1 MDIKKGT
8 KLKLRWQFLNEGEP
22 VLLSDY
28 SKFRLDVL
36 DGKKVPQRT
45 SVTLVD
51 NEVAFTIDTAKYETG
66 RFSVRVDADGAD
78 GGLHVCHRDAF
89 RIVPANVKSSLA
101 KGGNGENYEL
111 TVKDDLVGQTQTSAS
126 AKWGKITGQIAEQE
140 DLMGKL
146 RDKQDKLIDQGTGQ
160 NFKTL
165 NGESLLGVGNLLAG
179 GIKKLPIVGGGTGDA
194 GQVDLARLTSG
205 VYAIEGWGDAIVWF
219 TFGDK
224 VFPYEG
230 TSLFIVAAW
239 NYTATPDK
247 IFDITV
253 LAGRGDS
260 YTGEIIRIVAS
271 TDDGNEWRVDYKKAN
286 VSDIGSLSYIQGD
299 HTVIDDRG
307 GGILAP
313 GTYTIQYYSSLTYAY
328 DDHDNPVSL
337 SLGGGGI
344 LTVVETGEY
353 NLWTY
358 IGPLNEYNGR
368 MAFVKYNEAGGGDL
382 AIKLIDSEYRKVSVY
397 DDELYFTYGNT
408 HACGSLTS
416 DTALKLY
423 VTGNYDNFVEIVN
436 SHPSDDITISIGEAY
451 YRDSPLLETYSPV
464 TAFAPATI
472 KIGPGEI
479 VKLTV
484 VKGEY
489 GLLVTASEPLAP
501 VNA

>member
-1 MDIKKGT
+1 M
-8 KLKLRWQFLNEGEP
+8 KLRWQFLNEGEP

-89 RIVPANVKSSLA
+89 RVVPASVKSSLA

-126 AKWGKITGQIAEQE
+126 AKWGKITGQIAEQK

-146 RDKQDKLIDQGTGQ
+146 REKQDKLIDQGTDQ
-160 NFKTL
+160 NIKTL
-165 NGESLLGVGNLLAG
+165 NGQSLLGVGNLLAG

-205 VYAIEGWGDAIVWF
+205 VYSAEGWSNALVLF

-224 VFPYEG
+224 NFQYEG

-239 NYTATPDK
+239 NSPSIPDK

-253 LAGRGDS
+253 LAGKGDS
-260 YTGEIIRIVAS
+260 YTGDIARIVAS
-271 TDDGNEWRVDYKKAN
+271 TNDGNEWGVEHKKAG
-286 VSDIGSLSYIQGD
+286 VSDIGSLTPITGD
-299 HTVIDDRG
+299 YSVIDDRG

-313 GTYTIQYYSSLTYAY
+313 GTYAIRFFSCLTYAY
-328 DDHDNPVSL
+328 GDHDNPVSIN
-337 SLGGGGI
+337 LGGGGI
-344 LTVVETGEY
+344 LTVVKTGEY
-353 NLWTY
+353 NIWTY
-358 IGPLNEYNGR
+358 IGPLNEYGSR
-368 MAFVKYNEAGGGDL
+368 TAFVRYNESGSGDMT
-382 AIKLIDSEYRKVSVY
+382 IKFIDSGYIKVAFY
-397 DDELYFTYGNT
+397 DDELYFDYGNT
-408 HACGSLTS
+408 HACGRLSS

-436 SHPSDDITISIGEAY
+436 SHPSDDINISIGEAY
-451 YRDSPLLETYSPV
+451 YKDSPLETYSPA

-472 KIGPGEI
+472 KIGPGEAI
-479 VKLTV
+479 KLTV
-484 VKGEY
+484 VKGDN
-489 GLLVTASEPLAP
+489 GLLVTASEPLTL

>member
-160 NFKTL
+160 NIKTL
-165 NGESLLGVGNLLAG
+165 NGESLLGVGDLLAG
-179 GIKKLPIVGGGTGDA
+179 GIKKLPIVGGGTGDD

-205 VYAIEGWGDAIVWF
+205 VYATEGWGDAIVFF

-224 VFPYEG
+224 TFQFEG
-230 TSLFIVAAW
+230 TSIFIVAAW
-239 NYTATPDK
+239 NYPSSPDK
-247 IFDITV
+247 IFDIIV
-253 LAGRGDS
+253 LAGKRDS
-260 YTGEIIRIVAS
+260 YTGDIIRIVAS
-271 TDDGNEWRVDYKKAN
+271 TYDGNEWGVNYKKAFI
-286 VSDIGSLSYIQGD
+286 SDIGSLTCIQGD
-299 HTVIDDRG
+299 YSVIDDRG

-313 GTYTIQYYSSLTYAY
+313 GTYSILYCSFLTYAY

-337 SLGGGGI
+337 NLGKGGI
-344 LTVVETGEY
+344 LTVTETGEY
-353 NLWTY
+353 NSWTY
-358 IGPLNEYNGR
+358 IGPLDEYNGR
-368 MAFVKYNEAGGGDL
+368 TAFVKYNEGGGGDL
-382 AIKLIDSEYRKVSVY
+382 AIKFIDSEYNYGPPTSDNEIY
-397 DDELYFTYGNT
+397 LPHGNT
-408 HACGSLTS
+408 KVLSPFSS
-416 DTALKLY
+416 DATLKLY
-423 VTGNYDNFVEIVN
+423 VTGNYDNFIEIFN
-436 SHPSDDITISIGEAY
+436 FSTSDDITISVGEAY
-451 YRDSPLLETYSPV
+451 YRDSQLETYSPV
-464 TAFAPATI
+464 TAFAPASI

-484 VKGEY
+484 VNGY
-489 GLLVTASEPLAP
+489 NGLLVTASEPLAP

>member
-146 RDKQDKLIDQGTGQ
+146 RDKQDKLIDRGTVQ
-160 NFKTL
+160 NIKTL
-165 NGESLLGVGNLLAG
+165 NGESLLGVGNLLVG

-194 GQVDLARLTSG
+194 GTVDLTRLTSG
-205 VYAIEGWGDAIVWF
+205 VYATEGWGDAIVWF

-224 VFPYEG
+224 NFQFEKS
-230 TSLFIVAAW
+230 TLFIISAFEYELFEIVAISSDYENSYNPTFKRISA
-239 NYTATPDK
+239 DK
-247 IFDITV
+247 
-253 LAGRGDS
+253 
-260 YTGEIIRIVAS
+260 YTGEWVARS
-271 TDDGNEWRVDYKKAN
+271 TEAKL
-286 VSDIGSLSYIQGD
+286 SDIGSLKQISEEYAVFSNYGYGVL
-299 HTVIDDRG
+299 T
-307 GGILAP
+307 P
-313 GTYTIQYYSSLTYAY
+313 GTYAISDDALLRYA
-328 DDHDNPVSL
+328 DGKSMR
-337 SLGGGGI
+337 LGSGI
-344 LTVVETGEY
+344 LTVYEVENTFGRWDFIGYYPGGYSGSTAFIKDIGDTFPSISHLQSGFVQVDPLYLPPNEWVLGEEGRSELFVSY
-353 NLWTY
+353 NSDVTVQLT
-358 IGPLNEYNGR
+358 L
-368 MAFVKYNEAGGGDL
+368 
-382 AIKLIDSEYRKVSVY
+382 
-397 DDELYFTYGNT
+397 
-408 HACGSLTS
+408 HGS
-416 DTALKLY
+416 
-423 VTGNYDNFVEIVN
+423 YDNFVIVKNTN
-436 SHPSDDITISIGEAY
+436 SSDTITVNIASARVGGNDFSLYTPSQITIEPNKA
-451 YRDSPLLETYSPV
+451 
-464 TAFAPATI
+464 
-472 KIGPGEI
+472 
-479 VKLTV
+479 VKLTIV
-484 VKGEY
+484 ECNFDVF
-489 GLLVTASEPLAP
+489 VTASEPLVP